1 MIRKA
6 ISLFGLL
13 CFLVSNTSLA
23 VENNSADSAIAALND
38 FLSDWNRTDLE
49 AIQGH
54 LSFPHVTHG
63 PGVLIVAPEEG
74 EFVQDFDALKA
85 SGWQRSSFDHFE
97 VIQASD
103 DIVHIL
109 VDFSR
114 YRANDE
120 VLSRGQVFYVVTRQ
134 DDGWGMQYRTG
145 GSHAELLS
153 ESVRDRAILEATTAV
168 YKFFDAFNSRDNA
181 SLFAVSHVPQIM
193 LNNGRFLYP
202 QSRES
207 VPVAVNFDGLQ
218 SAQNWAFSTIESL
231 SIIHA
236 MPNKVLF
243 DIEFERF
250 NSAGDKYLSTK
261 ALWALT
267 LIDGK
272 WGLEF
277 RSLMAPDPT

>member
-1 MIRKA
+1 MRKT
-6 ISLFGLL
+6 ISLIGLY

-23 VENNSADSAIAALND
+23 GESSPADSAIATLND
-38 FLSDWNRTDLE
+38 FLSDWNRADLE
-49 AIQGH
+49 AIQEH

-63 PGVLIVAPEEG
+63 PGMLIVATEEG
-74 EFVQDFDALKA
+74 EFVQDFNALKA
-85 SGWQRSSFDHFE
+85 SGWQRSSFDRFD

-103 DIVHIL
+103 DIVHVL
-109 VDFSR
+109 VDFAR
-114 YRANDE
+114 YRANDD

-153 ESVRDRAILEATTAV
+153 EGVRDRAILEATTAV
-168 YKFFDAFNSRDNA
+168 YNFFEAFNSGDNY
-181 SLFAVSHVPQIM
+181 SLSAVSHVPQIM

-202 QSRES
+202 QFREA
-207 VPVAVNFDGLQ
+207 VPVIVNFDGLRSVQ
-218 SAQNWAFSTIESL
+218 DWAFSTIESL
-231 SIIHA
+231 SVIHA
-236 MPNKVLF
+236 TPNKVLF

-261 ALWALT
+261 AIWVLT

-277 RSLMAPDPT
+277 RSLLAPDPV